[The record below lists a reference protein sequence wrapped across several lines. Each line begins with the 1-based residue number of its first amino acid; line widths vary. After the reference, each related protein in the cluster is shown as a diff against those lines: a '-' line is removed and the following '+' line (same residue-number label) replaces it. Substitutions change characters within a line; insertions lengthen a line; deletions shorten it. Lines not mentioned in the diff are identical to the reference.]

1 MELCTTLPNWANPAV
16 LVALEFNDGLATFCV
31 ALIAAWATIDPP
43 SLFAV
48 TAGQVD
54 TFQTGT
60 TAGWTDGHG
69 GDNVANIATGGPAG
83 TGDRYLQVSSGSFD
97 LESHLI
103 TFNQSQWLG
112 NYVTT
117 KVVGLKMDLKNFGT
131 AGLPMRIA
139 IREGSAG
146 SGTPGYSSTTAFTL
160 PNDGLWHKSV
170 FFPLAASTM
179 TAINGP
185 KPFATDSASVL
196 DFRLLSSTAPSTIG
210 DALNARFG
218 ADNITAIPLGDYNFD
233 GSRNKTDIQTLTT
246 ALVDLNAFKATSPL
260 SNSNLLV
267 VGDLNA
273 DGKITNADLQS
284 LLTLIKTSGIVGSA
298 AVVSPVSEP
307 SSAMLAAAAGML
319 LGLCM
324 HSRRKSK

>member
-1 MELCTTLPNWANPAV
+1 MV
-16 LVALEFNDGLATFCV
+16 LRAFCV
-31 ALIAAWATIDPP
+31 ASIAALATIDSP

-54 TFQTGT
+54 TFQAAG

-69 GDNVANIATGGPAG
+69 GDNVLNIVTGGPVG

-97 LESHLI
+97 SESHLI

-131 AGLPMRIA
+131 AALPMRIA

-146 SGTPGYSSTTAFTL
+146 QTTPGYSSTTAFSL
-160 PNDGLWHKSV
+160 PTDGQWHKSV
-170 FFPLAASTM
+170 FFPLAAGTM

-185 KPFATDSASVL
+185 KAFATDLASVL
-196 DFRLLSSTAPSTIG
+196 DFRLLSSTAPNTIG

-218 ADNITAIPLGDYNFD
+218 VDNITAIPLGDYNFD
-233 GSRNKTDIQTLTT
+233 GSRNKTDIQTLST

-284 LLTLIKTSGIVGSA
+284 LLTLIKTSGIVGST
-298 AVVSPVSEP
+298 AVVSPVPEP
-307 SSAMLAAAAGML
+307 SSAVLAATAGML

>member
-1 MELCTTLPNWANPAV
+1 MMV
-16 LVALEFNDGLATFCV
+16 LRAFCV
-31 ALIAAWATIDPP
+31 ASIAALAAIDPA

-69 GDNVANIATGGPAG
+69 GDNVANVATGGPAG

-97 LESHLI
+97 SESHLI

-112 NYVTT
+112 NYVST
-117 KVVGLKMDLKNFGT
+117 KVVGLKLDLKNFGT
-131 AGLPMRIA
+131 ASLPIRIA

-146 SGTPGYSSTTAFTL
+146 SATPGYSSTTAFTL
-160 PNDGLWHKSV
+160 PNDGQWHKSV
-170 FFPLAASTM
+170 FLPLTTSTM

-185 KPFATDSASVL
+185 RPFATDLASVA
-196 DFRLLSSTAPSTIG
+196 DFRLLSSQAPSTIG
-210 DALNARFG
+210 DGLSARIG
-218 ADNITAIPLGDYNFD
+218 VDNITAVPLGDINLD
-233 GSRNKTDIQTLTT
+233 GSRNKTDAQTLAT
-246 ALVDLNAFKATSPL
+246 ALSDLNAFKASKPI
-260 SNSNLLV
+260 SNSDLLA

-298 AVVSPVSEP
+298 AVVSAVPEP
-307 SSAMLAAAAGML
+307 SSAVLAATAGML